1 MHIILSNNFF
11 LNVLVGDKSPENKL
25 FFSVVIGESLF
36 RAVFGYSLLR
46 AVFGD
51 SLLREVFGDS
61 LLRAVFGDSLLR
73 EGFGIDNIFFIVRF
87 LCTGID
93 IFFGDGLFGD
103 DEPFDLFLNEIK

>member
-25 FFSVVIGESLF
+25 FFSVVIGESL
-36 RAVFGYSLLR
+36 LR
-46 AVFGD
+46 EVFGD

>member
-25 FFSVVIGESLF
+25 FFRVVIGESLF
-36 RAVFGYSLLR
+36 R